1 MGSGHRTAAPH
12 PDREAT
18 RGRFQRIQRAER
30 NLWLLALLLFVL
42 LAVSLF
48 LIDAGTVSLDSRYR
62 GLPYHFVELLGNY
75 EVSVALLLVVGLIC
89 GYFYEKLAAL
99 RRDNRDLI
107 ETVESNARLLELRN
121 RQLETWHRVSHDPVT
136 NFNLP
141 RLLELVAHTAA
152 DMTESD
158 CAAVVLLESE
168 HKSLRL
174 MAVHERGLEIELARR
189 VAATA
194 IRARQVLAFHAG
206 EIPAE
211 FDRPDLP
218 WEGLAAIAAAPLI
231 SQQKAV
237 GVLLIA
243 RLEPGEPFSPE
254 IVDSL
259 DSFASQAAVAL
270 EKANLYAEN
279 QRKLQQLSRVVHELQ
294 AQAPGPHM
302 GVSSSHP
309 NDG

>member
-1 MGSGHRTAAPH
+1 MRSGDRATAPH
-12 PDREAT
+12 SDRDAT
-18 RGRFQRIQRAER
+18 LERFRRIQRTER

-48 LIDAGTVSLDSRYR
+48 LIDAGTLSLDARNS

-75 EVSVALLLVVGLIC
+75 EVSVALILVVGLIC

-99 RRDNRDLI
+99 RRDNRSLI

-174 MAVHERGLEIELARR
+174 MAVHERGLETELARR
-189 VAATA
+189 LAATA

-206 EIPAE
+206 DMPAE
-211 FDRPDLP
+211 FNRPDLP
-218 WEGLAAIAAAPLI
+218 WEGLTAIAAAPLI

-237 GVLLIA
+237 GVLMIG
-243 RLEPGEPFSPE
+243 RLQSEEPYSQE
-254 IVDSL
+254 IVNGL

-279 QRKLQQLSRVVHELQ
+279 QRKLQHLSRVVHELQ
-294 AQAPGPHM
+294 AQAPGSHI
-302 GVSSSHP
+302 GVSSSRP
-309 NDG
+309 EDG

>member
-1 MGSGHRTAAPH
+1 MGSGRKTAAPH
-12 PDREAT
+12 SDRQAT
-18 RGRFQRIQRAER
+18 LERFQRIQRTER

-48 LIDAGTVSLDSRYR
+48 LIDAGSIALDSRYR
-62 GLPYHFVELLGNY
+62 GLPHHVIELLGKY
-75 EVSVALLLVVGLIC
+75 EVSAALLLVVGLIC

-99 RRDNRDLI
+99 RRGNRALI

-121 RQLETWHRVSHDPVT
+121 RQLETWHLVSHDPVT

-158 CAAVVLLESE
+158 CAAVVLVESE
-168 HKSLRL
+168 HNSLRL
-174 MAVHERGLEIELARR
+174 MAVHQRGLEIELARR

-194 IRARQVLAFHAG
+194 IRARRALAFHPG
-206 EIPAE
+206 NLPPEL
-211 FDRPDLP
+211 DRPDLP

-237 GVLLIA
+237 GVLLIG
-243 RLEPGEPFSPE
+243 RLQPGEPFSQE
-254 IVDSL
+254 IMDSL

-294 AQAPGPHM
+294 AQGPGPRV
-302 GVSSSHP
+302 GVPSSRPEAS
-309 NDG
+309 

>member
-1 MGSGHRTAAPH
+1 MLRRRQRCGRATGQPRRIRTGMRRWSDSGA
-12 PDREAT
+12 
-18 RGRFQRIQRAER
+18 F
-30 NLWLLALLLFVL
+30 
-42 LAVSLF
+42 
-48 LIDAGTVSLDSRYR
+48 
-62 GLPYHFVELLGNY
+62 
-75 EVSVALLLVVGLIC
+75 SVQSAIC

-99 RRDNRDLI
+99 RRDNRSLI

-174 MAVHERGLEIELARR
+174 MAVHERGLEVELARR
-189 VAATA
+189 LAATA
-194 IRARQVLAFHAG
+194 IRARQVLAFHVG
-206 EIPAE
+206 DMPAE
-211 FDRPDLP
+211 FNRPDLP
-218 WEGLAAIAAAPLI
+218 WEGLTAIAAAPLI

-237 GVLLIA
+237 GVLMIG
-243 RLEPGEPFSPE
+243 RLQSEEPYSQE
-254 IVDSL
+254 IVNSL

-279 QRKLQQLSRVVHELQ
+279 QRKLQHLSRVVHELQ
-294 AQAPGPHM
+294 AQAPGSHT
-302 GVSSSHP
+302 GVSSSRP
-309 NDG
+309 EDG